1 MSFISLGGL
10 HARRGGQ
17 TTSVAASPMSQPKLQ
32 FAWDQEGGSP
42 RQRKSL
48 TGGRGDRAGAP
59 SSAAAAAWREAAG
72 RPESV
77 RRNRADQIKDGIK
90 SINDAPRARHTAAG
104 TPETKL
110 PASHLHTESTPVTGG
125 RCSVCSSPVTTGGSL
140 LCCLP
145 SPDLNVTWLGT
156 SSAIPTGE
164 RNVSCTVVRVHD
176 ALYLVDCG
184 EGSHRQLQQ
193 ANVDPAEIEG

>member
-1 MSFISLGGL
+1 M
-10 HARRGGQ
+10 
-17 TTSVAASPMSQPKLQ
+17 AASPMSQPKLQ

-90 SINDAPRARHTAAG
+90 SINDAPRARRTAAG
-104 TPETKL
+104 TPDETKL
-110 PASHLHTESTPVTGG
+110 PARHMHTESTPVTGG

-140 LCCLP
+140 LSCLP